1 MEKKFWKNAVDRIYL
16 NHAVA
21 VLKPHGFLVFFVF
34 VFFFHFSNP
43 FETSRIQ
50 RNTELG
56 LVNVSVHKKFN
67 LSLQGNNIK
76 NREIKIV
83 LKLEIKLLKTA
94 IQLLLGNLNNF
105 LCCKRKLYKRLN
117 WKLNL
122 AVKEKKKVKNQSQSI
137 SSQLVILY
145 WKPAKWC
152 KKAVTSRSAAVN
164 TNIVYCNSKNPY
176 SKVSRHL

>member
-21 VLKPHGFLVFFVF
+21 VLKPHGFLVFFVFVFVF

-105 LCCKRKLYKRLN
+105 LYCKRKLYKRLN

-122 AVKEKKKVKNQSQSI
+122 AVKEKKKVKKSI
-137 SSQLVILY
+137 PKYFI
-145 WKPAKWC
+145 PAGHSLLETGKM
-152 KKAVTSRSAAVN
+152 VQDSAAVN

>member
-1 MEKKFWKNAVDRIYL
+1 M
-16 NHAVA
+16 
-21 VLKPHGFLVFFVF
+21 
-34 VFFFHFSNP
+34 
-43 FETSRIQ
+43 IQ

-105 LCCKRKLYKRLN
+105 LYCKRKLYKRLN

-122 AVKEKKKVKNQSQSI
+122 AVKEKKKVKKSI
-137 SSQLVILY
+137 PKYFIPAGHSLLETGKMVQESSY
-145 WKPAKWC
+145 F
-152 KKAVTSRSAAVN
+152 S
-164 TNIVYCNSKNPY
+164 
-176 SKVSRHL
+176 